1 MPNSPLADLLQQLRN
16 TRLQDLGGTRVSAV
30 IPVSSRLINELAAA
44 SIPPGAAVREVDVT
58 PLAGDAF
65 SVRIQPR
72 AALLP
77 SLTVRIEII
86 AQPQMPASPVL
97 VLRMATM
104 GGLFAFAGGAFSLD
118 RLLPP
123 GVRLDG
129 DRILLDLAA
138 LARQH
143 GAADLLEHVK
153 SLKVNTDRGR
163 VVLSLDIEVAD

>member
-1 MPNSPLADLLQQLRN
+1 MPNPPLAALLQQLRS
-16 TRLQDLGGTRVSAV
+16 TRFHDLEGTRVSAA
-30 IPVSSRLINELAAA
+30 IPVSGRLINELVAGA
-44 SIPPGAAVREVDVT
+44 IMPGTPVRAVDVT
-58 PLAGDAF
+58 PLAGEAF

-77 SLTVRIEII
+77 SLTVRVEIV

-123 GVRLDG
+123 GIRLDG
-129 DRILLDLAA
+129 DRILVNLAA
-138 LARQH
+138 LAQQN
-143 GAADLLEHVK
+143 GAGDLLEHVAAVR
-153 SLKVNTDRGR
+153 VNTQPGK
-163 VVLSLDIEVAD
+163 VVLTVDVAVR